1 MPNFSAFAIHHCVSE
16 VIEKKD
22 RFCVKKWKLFLR
34 LLILYYCNEN
44 MVSQSYKRFDNW
56 YFVWL
61 QEEVQRSFSKS
72 SEQSKAKL
80 QVIKIISNNIL
91 TVLRNSF
98 IQNLWNENKL
108 IFHKSKKDMFGTE
121 NRL

>member
-1 MPNFSAFAIHHCVSE
+1 
-16 VIEKKD
+16 
-22 RFCVKKWKLFLR
+22 
-34 LLILYYCNEN
+34 
-44 MVSQSYKRFDNW
+44 MVSQSYTLFDSW

-80 QVIKIISNNIL
+80 QVIKIISNNIC

-98 IQNLWNENKL
+98 IENLWNENKL
-108 IFHKSKKDMFGTE
+108 IFQKSKKDMFRTE
-121 NRL
+121 NRF

>member
-1 MPNFSAFAIHHCVSE
+1 
-16 VIEKKD
+16 
-22 RFCVKKWKLFLR
+22 
-34 LLILYYCNEN
+34 
-44 MVSQSYKRFDNW
+44 MVSQSYKLFDNW

-108 IFHKSKKDMFGTE
+108 IFHKSKKDVFGTE